1 MAALPVLPQ
10 APKHLRPLS
19 PTWNKGT
26 GNVLLLRWGSVGVVE
41 RNFFKEAKAKE
52 LLLRR
57 ERRND
62 FYVFFLKIVYC
73 YFWIHTD
80 QKSNQFEIDELQW
93 LMETSRWVIGRVVCE
108 ISGGAALRSK
118 LINSVKISF
127 ELFDIFASSNKLQI

>member
-10 APKHLRPLS
+10 APKHLRPLL

-73 YFWIHTD
+73 YFWMHTD

-93 LMETSRWVIGRVVCE
+93 LMETSR
-108 ISGGAALRSK
+108 
-118 LINSVKISF
+118 
-127 ELFDIFASSNKLQI
+127 